1 MSAMNRLGSPRAR
14 LIIPLVGWALA
25 KGRHQSLVSPLAR
38 LVIASVLL
46 AGGTSNLFTEKCP
59 AAIQVNNGHPEFTD
73 DSTRAD
79 HSNTANADGLN
90 SVFTRPVTML
100 SELNRPRPLPPGA
113 ISVVNTGARIPA
125 TGISRVRSRNQLS
138 LQVTAVNALGPS
150 TVEIVYELPENY
162 PTDSCVAPNIGYFQ
176 LYRAVDTSIS
186 GGYAHW
192 DGRKLDSSWW
202 TEDVH
207 TLPIDLECLAGRY
220 LIIFVPE
227 NPECFSVFGASF
239 SFYKG
244 AVSDF
249 NNEEYQWLTDQHPGA
264 GVPILAS
271 INCDTCPCPPNVSTQ
286 KQGDSATSP
295 SADQTITETLQYLAR
310 GSAGAAACG
319 TGSPGNDEFPVI
331 PFTFSM
337 NNHLAAFP
345 TSLGAGVHT
354 PFDFSTHAWINYV
367 DNKIRIR
374 LVDAANSR
382 IVTDLFGWNRSVSRG
397 PSGRRDHLAG
407 FNAHRNR
414 DPRPDDSQVPVV

>member
-1 MSAMNRLGSPRAR
+1 MSLRWKLA
-14 LIIPLVGWALA
+14 AL
-25 KGRHQSLVSPLAR
+25 
-38 LVIASVLL
+38 LL
-46 AGGTSNLFTEKCP
+46 ACGAGICWSEKLAAALQLKNGGPKIGGE
-59 AAIQVNNGHPEFTD
+59 
-73 DSTRAD
+73 DST
-79 HSNTANADGLN
+79 ADGGPVALRSDGLD
-90 SVFTRPVTML
+90 SVFSKPVTLL
-100 SELNRPRPLPPGA
+100 SDLDRPRPLPPGA

-125 TGISRVRSRNQLS
+125 AGISRVRSRNQFS
-138 LQVTAVNALGPS
+138 LEVTAVNATGPD
-150 TVEIVYELPENY
+150 TVDIVYELPENY

-192 DGRKLDSSWW
+192 DGQKRPADPWW
-202 TEDVH
+202 TEGEH
-207 TLPIDLECLAGRY
+207 TLPIDLKCLAGKY

-244 AVSDF
+244 VVSDF
-249 NNEEYQWLTDQHPGA
+249 NNEDYQWLTDQHPGA

-310 GSAGAAACG
+310 GSAGCGSCG

-382 IVTDLFGWNRSVSRG
+382 IVTFV
-397 PSGRRDHLAG
+397 HLAG

-414 DPRPDDSQVPVV
+414 DPRPDDSQVRVI